1 MNDSAWL
8 NTLSH
13 FLEGLVWKDIPEDVK
28 EQTHYV
34 LMDTMGAVL
43 AGTAEPEF
51 QALRERMVAGS
62 QGVATAVGFQQGV
75 AGATAAF
82 LHGTAGTF
90 LEMDEGHRVA
100 RGHPAVHVL
109 PAVWAEA
116 EKRGASG
123 LEVLQA
129 LVAGYEVAA
138 RLGGA
143 TRLRSDMHPHGT
155 WGVLGA
161 AVGVGKLRGYDAER
175 FARLINVASSLSLAT
190 SKQTMLQGA
199 TVRNVYAGV
208 ANQLGLLAADLV
220 DSGFTGE
227 RHGVE
232 TIFGSVVSEVFMAE
246 DMCRD
251 LGSRWEMTHNYF
263 KQHACCRY
271 AHGALDALE
280 RVLAEHGD
288 LSPEE
293 IESMEVRT
301 YHLAAELNNRAPD
314 SMLAGKF
321 SIPFALA
328 TRLVTGAST
337 VTSFTGE
344 AVRNERALAL
354 ASRVAVVEDPALT
367 ARLPHQRPAQLWVR
381 LSGRELYAEV
391 GYNRGDDV
399 DPYTRDELER
409 KFDMLAQRVVPVDE
423 VPALRQTLLEL
434 EKAPTV
440 TSLQPILQSA
450 GCST

>member
-1 MNDSAWL
+1 
-8 NTLSH
+8 
-13 FLEGLVWKDIPEDVK
+13 
-28 EQTHYV
+28 
-34 LMDTMGAVL
+34 
-43 AGTAEPEF
+43 
-51 QALRERMVAGS
+51 
-62 QGVATAVGFQQGV
+62 
-75 AGATAAF
+75 
-82 LHGTAGTF
+82 
-90 LEMDEGHRVA
+90 
-100 RGHPAVHVL
+100 
-109 PAVWAEA
+109 
-116 EKRGASG
+116 
-123 LEVLQA
+123 
-129 LVAGYEVAA
+129 
-138 RLGGA
+138 A

-227 RHGVE
+227 GHGVE
-232 TIFGSVVSEVFMAE
+232 TIFGSVVSGVFMAE

-280 RVLAEHGD
+280 RVLADHGD

-293 IESMEVRT
+293 FESMEVRT

-328 TRLVTGAST
+328 TR
-337 VTSFTGE
+337 
-344 AVRNERALAL
+344 
-354 ASRVAVVEDPALT
+354 
-367 ARLPHQRPAQLWVR
+367 
-381 LSGRELYAEV
+381 
-391 GYNRGDDV
+391 
-399 DPYTRDELER
+399 
-409 KFDMLAQRVVPVDE
+409 
-423 VPALRQTLLEL
+423 
-434 EKAPTV
+434 
-440 TSLQPILQSA
+440 
-450 GCST
+450 